1 MNSTSEYLF
10 TKPIMNMI
18 RITACLLC
26 PANNQVGLDKTQLL
40 SKLLDMREQRNWNFN
55 KKISFLFL
63 MFLTTGYEE
72 WTEKIREDN
81 YT

>member
-18 RITACLLC
+18 RITAWLLC
-26 PANNQVGLDKTQLL
+26 PANNQVRLDKTQLL

-55 KKISFLFL
+55 KKKFIFIFNVFDNRIWR
-63 MFLTTGYEE
+63 MD
-72 WTEKIREDN
+72 REN
-81 YT
+81 KRGKS